1 VGSNICLIYPT
12 VYLLV
17 QLCMKGPLFLM
28 KRDQLIDNLHVCLGY
43 YNIFTLYQIS
53 SHDEM
58 YNINNLF
65 ECKVTT
71 ILQVFVSLYKMFEFL
86 KVIKQFSYIVT
97 MILQVMSDIRV
108 FLLFFFVMTLFLSM
122 IFNVIS
128 PNEAPEYR
136 NVTKFW
142 ANFLNVMRLALG
154 DFGFDLLSKHDNPE
168 LDLNYKQHIMFWIL
182 WLGMVLF
189 SSLVFMNFIIAEVCS
204 SYEHIN

>member
-1 VGSNICLIYPT
+1 
-12 VYLLV
+12 
-17 QLCMKGPLFLM
+17 
-28 KRDQLIDNLHVCLGY
+28 
-43 YNIFTLYQIS
+43 
-53 SHDEM
+53 
-58 YNINNLF
+58 
-65 ECKVTT
+65 
-71 ILQVFVSLYKMFEFL
+71 
-86 KVIKQFSYIVT
+86 

-154 DFGFDLLSKHDNPE
+154 DFGFDLLSTE
-168 LDLNYKQHIMFWIL
+168 LDLNYKQHIMFWVL